1 MIFEADRFICINAA
15 RNNSYKD
22 SIQDPHSTEL
32 QDAAGLQILSHA
44 KMPGGSY
51 STMSPQLADA
61 HPTQFRMCI
70 QLQKQGSE
78 AAGNLGK
85 TEVWAE
91 QGRGEE
97 TERIW
102 EPNRGQEK
110 KGGQESQGAM
120 EDKRGWRFQFLSSS
134 DY

>member
-1 MIFEADRFICINAA
+1 MRIR
-15 RNNSYKD
+15 RNFGCASN
-22 SIQDPHSTEL
+22 
-32 QDAAGLQILSHA
+32 
-44 KMPGGSY
+44 
-51 STMSPQLADA
+51 
-61 HPTQFRMCI
+61 FRSRGPRRPAI
-70 QLQKQGSE
+70 
-78 AAGNLGK
+78 LGK